1 MAAPAAPAWSTR
13 RDRARAAYAIK
24 EKPEERA
31 NEYLLGPIKSE
42 IARSCQQARLD
53 VPPSRGIR
61 WTNSERLES
70 GRNARS
76 RIVPIVFAG
85 IADPVAAGYVES
97 LARPGRNATGFTVF
111 EYSIAGKWLELLKEI
126 APRLTRVAVLREPGI
141 SSAHPVWLPGQSH
154 DTA

>member
-85 IADPVAAGYVES
+85 IADPVAAGYVALEAGYGT
-97 LARPGRNATGFTVF
+97 LYIAALIAAAMMVF
-111 EYSIAGKWLELLKEI
+111 SRRDFK
-126 APRLTRVAVLREPGI
+126 
-141 SSAHPVWLPGQSH
+141 
-154 DTA
+154 